1 MTPVPAYLK
10 KVKHYWT
17 SDNSFI
23 SLMLM
28 LLFIVFVLPI
38 IVSRESDTDMLQNI
52 FLVGLFIVGVF
63 SAKESVHFW
72 LSIILVSI
80 HVLLRIIRF
89 TDNPFQFL
97 ELERIVIILNLGV
110 FILINFKLLFR
121 DQEANVYRIVGAV
134 NVYLSVALMAT
145 FAFELI
151 HLHFGTS
158 IAGNLELRGDDS
170 DFAEFM
176 YFSLVSISTVGF
188 GDVHP
193 DNIQAKMISSFVSV
207 FGILYPAIVIAKL
220 VSISTKRN

>member
-1 MTPVPAYLK
+1 
-10 KVKHYWT
+10 
-17 SDNSFI
+17 
-23 SLMLM
+23 MLM

-134 NVYLSVALMAT
+134 NVY
-145 FAFELI
+145 
-151 HLHFGTS
+151 
-158 IAGNLELRGDDS
+158 
-170 DFAEFM
+170 
-176 YFSLVSISTVGF
+176 
-188 GDVHP
+188 
-193 DNIQAKMISSFVSV
+193 
-207 FGILYPAIVIAKL
+207 
-220 VSISTKRN
+220 

>member
-1 MTPVPAYLK
+1 MALD
-10 KVKHYWT
+10 H
-17 SDNSFI
+17 
-23 SLMLM
+23 
-28 LLFIVFVLPI
+28 
-38 IVSRESDTDMLQNI
+38 
-52 FLVGLFIVGVF
+52 
-63 SAKESVHFW
+63 
-72 LSIILVSI
+72 ILVSI

-176 YFSLVSISTVGF
+176 YFSLLSISTVGF

-220 VSISTKRN
+220 VSISTKRD